1 MAKAVTRKRSK
12 RKTKKKA
19 ASWLSRVNIKGIIYT
34 FILLS
39 LLIFSLSVLTYV
51 IFFRM
56 VVAAELETV
65 TETQTEV
72 IKYQFEEA
80 NPSIQL
86 VQDNEA
92 AQPRVA
98 IIIDDMGYHR
108 DLGESLIGLPHN
120 VSFSFLPHAP
130 FTARLE
136 KMAFDHG
143 KTVLLHQPLEPKD
156 ESWDPGPG
164 ALYLNELD
172 QQRQIFNHN
181 LSLVPHATG
190 VNNHMGSLYTEN
202 ETGMRALLEL
212 IGERGLFFID
222 SFTTSS
228 SQGYALA
235 QKAGIQS
242 ARRHIFLDNIQES
255 EAICKQL
262 EDLANTASK
271 NGRAIGI
278 AHPHPKTFLAIQT
291 CLQSVEKVAQL
302 VSVDKLVK

>member
-1 MAKAVTRKRSK
+1 MARAGTRKRSK

-19 ASWLSRVNIKGIIYT
+19 ANWLSRINIKGIIYT
-34 FILLS
+34 LFLLS
-39 LLIFSLSVLTYV
+39 LLFFSLCVLTYV

-65 TETQTEV
+65 SETQTEV
-72 IKYQFEEA
+72 IKYQLEEED
-80 NPSIQL
+80 PSIYL
-86 VQDNEA
+86 FSDGED
-92 AQPRVA
+92 AQPKVA

-108 DLGESLIGLPHN
+108 NLGEKLIRLPHN
-120 VSFSFLPHAP
+120 LSFSFLPHAP
-130 FTARLE
+130 FTAKLE

-164 ALYLNELD
+164 ALYLNELE

-202 ETGMRALLEL
+202 EIGMKALLEL
-212 IGERGLFFID
+212 IAERGLFFID

-228 SQGYALA
+228 SQGHALA
-235 QKAGIQS
+235 RKIGIQS
-242 ARRHIFLDNIQES
+242 ARRNIFLDNIQES

-262 EDLANTASK
+262 EELTNTARK

-278 AHPHPKTFLAIQT
+278 AHPHPQTFKAIES
-291 CLQSVEKVAQL
+291 CLHSVEKVVQL